1 MSSQPQ
7 VPTPDEAVRDR
18 RTVLRGAAVI
28 GLAGAATPLLAAC
41 GDDGDAGGSPTSPAS
56 SAPESSS
63 SDPTSAPSST
73 ETSSAPASSAGGT
86 ALASTSEIPVGGGA
100 VFKDAKVVVTQPTA
114 GQFKGFSA
122 TCTHMGCIVADVGG
136 GTINCGC
143 HGSKFKIADG
153 SVANGPAS
161 SPLPAANIT
170 VQGDKIMG
178 PAS

>member
-1 MSSQPQ
+1 MSTQPQ
-7 VPTPDEAVRDR
+7 SPALEQAVRDR

-41 GDDGDAGGSPTSPAS
+41 GDDGGDAGSGSTTGT
-56 SAPESSS
+56 
-63 SDPTSAPSST
+63 TSAPQSSEPT
-73 ETSSAPASSAGGT
+73 TSATSSAPAGT
-86 ALASTSEIPVGGGA
+86 ALASTSEIPVGGGK
-100 VFKDAKVVVTQPTA
+100 VFSDAKVVVTQPTN
-114 GQFKGFSA
+114 GDFKGFTA
-122 TCTHMGCIVADVGG
+122 VCTHMQCIVADVGG

-161 SPLPAANIT
+161 RPLAAVDIT

-178 PAS
+178 PAG